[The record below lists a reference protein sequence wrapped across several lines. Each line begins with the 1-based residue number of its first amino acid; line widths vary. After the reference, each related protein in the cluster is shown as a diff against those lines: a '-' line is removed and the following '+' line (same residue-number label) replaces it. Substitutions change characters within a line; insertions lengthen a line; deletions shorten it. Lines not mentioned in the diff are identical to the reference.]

1 METSSFDEQIFN
13 DFASPLSPIGAKQ
26 IIHSGHSV
34 QGMLSMNAT
43 GTQEFSN
50 QRLPEVQSL
59 LPGSPKL
66 NHYKPIDYM
75 VNKIDYSPK
84 IGAYSSTPPPKYD
97 YSNGKIDQYPSNHMN
112 KIEYAKPMDYNLNT
126 KMDYVNGKMD
136 YDPHMHMY
144 QQQSIVGPTAA
155 AAHQITTS
163 QTLDPAQMNDKKK
176 SDNHCD
182 QSDNQSVSQSDA
194 SSTSKKNDKKKG
206 DINGVKKKKTRY
218 STNAISN
225 IFFSSFFIN
234 APQGKREWD

>member
-1 METSSFDEQIFN
+1 METSSFDDQIFN

-26 IIHSGHSV
+26 ITHGGHSV
-34 QGMLSMNAT
+34 QGMLGMSAS
-43 GTQEFSN
+43 GAQEFSN

-66 NHYKPIDYM
+66 SHYKPIDYM

-84 IGAYSSTPPPKYD
+84 IGAYASTPPPKYD
-97 YSNGKIDQYPSNHMN
+97 YANGKIDQYAPPNHMN
-112 KIEYAKPMDYNLNT
+112 KIEYAKPMDYNLNTT

-144 QQQSIVGPTAA
+144 QQQSVVGGAA
-155 AAHQITTS
+155 SAHQITTT
-163 QTLDPAQMNDKKK
+163 QQLDPAQLGDKKK
-176 SDNHCD
+176 PDNHCD

-218 STNAISN
+218 YSTNEIPNFLWSALSVR
-225 IFFSSFFIN
+225 SSEE
-234 APQGKREWD
+234 KWD